1 MPNLTVAAR
10 MPRAR
15 IRSRAALLQLLAPDR
30 GAQVLPYGRTVVA
43 RRARLRRM
51 LSAELLELRALR
63 QQ

>member
-1 MPNLTVAAR
+1 